1 MIAVN
6 AFAGCFMPHQ
16 IIEYSANLDER
27 TDIDELVRV
36 LHEAAAAIDVLP
48 VAGLRTR
55 AVARQQYRIADSH
68 ADNAFIS
75 VTLRIAPGR
84 TAVEKKA
91 AGEALFEALCRYLDP
106 VFDAS
111 PLAIS
116 YEIQEIDA
124 ELRWKRN
131 NLRDYLQE
139 RRDQASPAEPEPEEP
154 AP

>member
-1 MIAVN
+1 
-6 AFAGCFMPHQ
+6 MPHQ
-16 IIEYSANLDER
+16 IIEYSANLAER

-48 VAGLRTR
+48 VGGLRTR
-55 AVARQQYRIADSH
+55 AVARQQYRIADGH
-68 ADNAFIS
+68 ADNAFIN

-84 TAVEKKA
+84 SAGEKQA
-91 AGEALFEALCRYLDP
+91 AGEALFEALCRYLAP

-124 ELRWKRN
+124 ELRWKQN
-131 NLRDYLQE
+131 NLRDYLQR
-139 RRDQASPAEPEPEEP
+139 RRDESPPAEPEPEETGP
-154 AP
+154 